1 MGRFKLIEREYIVTL
16 KKDVDYQKF
25 NEEMI
30 QSTGAGAIPNRTVDV
45 ADARPGSKRNTHYA
59 LTEAEVIQ
67 LRKDSRVDAVEIPP
81 EQRTDISPE
90 PLAIQTGNFSKTTSD
105 SGNYMNWGMRRC
117 IERDNPYTFSSP
129 SSDEFAYTLDGTG
142 VDVVIQDTGIQVGH
156 PEFNDA
162 DGNSRI
168 KQIDWYAEAGVSGS
182 MPSSFYSDY
191 NGHGTHVAGTVAGI
205 NYGWAKN
212 AHIHAMKIP
221 LGSGGSGI
229 QITQSFDLIKLWHRN
244 KPITSTGYRRPTI
257 VNMSWGYGRSFSSIT
272 GGNYRGTNWTGTSK
286 RTDYGMVGSSFY
298 SRHPVRLSVYDADVD
313 EMSDEGIHVCIA
325 AGNSR
330 QKIDNVGGVDYDN
343 YYNTSNFSGGSS
355 RIYYHRGGSPFGND
369 AMIIGNLDSNEH
381 SGGLEQKA
389 SSSETGP
396 GITVYAPGTNI
407 MSAWR
412 STGGMPYHLNS
423 SHRQNNI
430 TGTSMASP
438 QVCGLGACILQL
450 EPYHTAESLKQKIRN
465 LASQDKIFSTGQDDD
480 YTNTRSILDS
490 ANKLLYTPFNSGFP
504 FKTT

>member
-1 MGRFKLIEREYIVTL
+1 VGRFKLIEREYIVTL

-168 KQIDWYAEAGVSGS
+168 KQINWYAEAGVSGS

-257 VNMSWGYGRSFSSIT
+257 VNMSWGYGRSFSGIT

-313 EMSDEGIHVCIA
+313 EMADEGIHVCIA

-330 QKIDNVGGVDYDN
+330 QKIDNVGGVDYNN

-450 EPYHTAESLKQKIRN
+450 EPYHTAASLKQKIRN